1 MTIFHSLESRRVACD
16 LLSLCI
22 FNDRL
27 CLQNEEMDTFPG
39 KREYVFPNMEG
50 RRQDGTRPQ
59 PPCPLAPALALAPE
73 RGQERTARA
82 SNTPCSFHVCAFEQ
96 AVVEASHS
104 LPLLHRQVWNSAKIP
119 LKYCRCILWTPS
131 PVPPHT
137 SADWISLPSPCAP
150 RRGRGYGKIRSMHA
164 ARTPQLD
171 PSLQLG
177 TFPKHTH
184 PHTHILQSTVLW
196 LRGWAQDSDGLG
208 LSPSFVTN

>member
-1 MTIFHSLESRRVACD
+1 MVLPAMTIFHSLESRRVACD

-104 LPLLHRQVWNSAKIP
+104 LPLLHRQV
-119 LKYCRCILWTPS
+119 
-131 PVPPHT
+131 
-137 SADWISLPSPCAP
+137 
-150 RRGRGYGKIRSMHA
+150 
-164 ARTPQLD
+164 
-171 PSLQLG
+171 
-177 TFPKHTH
+177 
-184 PHTHILQSTVLW
+184 
-196 LRGWAQDSDGLG
+196 
-208 LSPSFVTN
+208 